1 LLFLGIDTATRVG
14 SVGLVRAALQDGA
27 VLHPEPG
34 RIAEGCALVAEAT
47 RDTGLGH
54 GTDLLSLID
63 ECLAAAGAALEDVG
77 CLAVSIGPG
86 SFTGLRVA
94 LATAKGLSLG
104 GGAALVGVPTL
115 AALAATIL
123 PGWGALSQP
132 APALGA
138 VVAPCLDARKGE
150 VYGAT
155 FVVREPALLEPLPR
169 LERTSDDAV
178 FAPEAF
184 RRSVEARARV
194 GVRVILLGDGC
205 ARYEDEIG
213 AALGACAQVV
223 SLADRPPSGAAVA
236 RMGAGIF
243 VASGP
248 DDRANLVP
256 RYARASEA
264 EILRERRGAGGMP
277 R

>member
-1 LLFLGIDTATRVG
+1 M
-14 SVGLVRAALQDGA
+14 
-27 VLHPEPG
+27 LHPEPG
-34 RIAEGCALVAEAT
+34 RIAEGCALVAEVT

-54 GTDLLSLID
+54 GTEILPLID
-63 ECLAAAGAALEDVG
+63 ECLVAAGAALEDVG
-77 CLAVSIGPG
+77 CIAVSIGPG

-115 AALAATIL
+115 AALAATVL
-123 PGWGALSQP
+123 PGWGATAPS
-132 APALGA
+132 APAVGT
-138 VVAPCLDARKGE
+138 VIAPCLDARKGE

-169 LERTSDDAV
+169 LERTSEDAV
-178 FAPEAF
+178 FAPDVF
-184 RRSVEARARV
+184 RRSVEQRV
-194 GVRVILLGDGC
+194 AGAARVILLGDGC
-205 ARYEDEIG
+205 TRYGDEIG
-213 AALGACAQVV
+213 AALGERAHVL

-243 VASGP
+243 AASGP

-264 EILRERRGAGGMP
+264 EIMRERRSAGRLP